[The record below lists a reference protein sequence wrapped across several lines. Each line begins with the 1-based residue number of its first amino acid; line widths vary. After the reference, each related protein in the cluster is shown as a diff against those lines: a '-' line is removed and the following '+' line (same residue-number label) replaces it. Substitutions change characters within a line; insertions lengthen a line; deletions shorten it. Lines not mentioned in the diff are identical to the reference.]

1 MREGL
6 NSATG
11 NAKELEIPASLNRLF
26 GAIHETRDLA
36 ARLCERI
43 EPMCR
48 QEPQSPTKDLDK
60 VTAPSIPMVAQLA
73 DGLQLVRSMAVRL
86 SDVMNRLE
94 I

>member
-1 MREGL
+1 
-6 NSATG
+6 
-11 NAKELEIPASLNRLF
+11 
-26 GAIHETRDLA
+26 
-36 ARLCERI
+36 
-43 EPMCR
+43 MCR